1 MEKKLKKHPNRLSL
15 SHSRF
20 PHDLVIKDKNGEPKS
35 CKYCDR
41 SPLVGGFDF
50 QRTINGKNEVCCYEC
65 FKEHRG
71 NETGEDSLVHLGY
84 IMSGLSSSDSEFPL
98 APKKGTPEIE
108 EVGKC
113 ATCGKPIYY
122 NHRKR
127 KLVGAY
133 NELLRGIQVH
143 EKCGIP
149 NPTQQ

>member
-1 MEKKLKKHPNRLSL
+1 MKKLKKHSNRLYP
-15 SHSRF
+15 SHPRF
-20 PHDLVIKDKNGEPKS
+20 PHDLIIKNKEGNIKS
-35 CKYCDR
+35 CKYCGR
-41 SPLVGGFDF
+41 KPLVEGFDF

-65 FKEHRG
+65 FSDHRG
-71 NETGEDSLVHLGY
+71 DETTKDSLSHLGY
-84 IMSGLSSSDSEFPL
+84 IMSGLSSSDKEFPL

-133 NELLRGIQVH
+133 NELLRGIRVH
-143 EKCGIP
+143 KKCGIP
-149 NPTQQ
+149 VN